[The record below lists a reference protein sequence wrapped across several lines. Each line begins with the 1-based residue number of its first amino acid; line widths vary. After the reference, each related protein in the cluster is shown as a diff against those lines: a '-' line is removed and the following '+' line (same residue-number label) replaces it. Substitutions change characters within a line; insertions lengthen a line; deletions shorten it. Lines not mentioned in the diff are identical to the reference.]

1 MARRTSISG
10 RQGAAI
16 VAMAALSVFAN
27 LAQAQSYPT
36 RPIKLVLP
44 YTAGSPNDVLA
55 RLVAPYLAARLG
67 QAVVVDNRPGGGTTI
82 GVNAVLAAEADGTT
96 LMFSNSPT
104 HLIAPLANSAYRP
117 LEDFVAIASIAAN
130 SNVVVIANSVPATN
144 VRDFVAY
151 AKANPGRLNFG
162 FGQGTMPQLVGEMF
176 KVAAGIDIADV
187 PYKGGAQA
195 ITDLLGGRIH
205 MNVGTA
211 ATLLPLHRTGK
222 LKMIGYTGMARS
234 PGMPDIPTM
243 VESGYPSM
251 VSTTYYAI
259 FARADVPADIV
270 ARLNASAND
279 ILEIPELRNSMA
291 KLDFEPKAS
300 TPQELAALLA
310 TEAPKWAAIAR
321 ASGFQM

>member
-104 HLIAPLANSAYRP
+104 HLIAPLANSA
-117 LEDFVAIASIAAN
+117 
-130 SNVVVIANSVPATN
+130 
-144 VRDFVAY
+144 
-151 AKANPGRLNFG
+151 
-162 FGQGTMPQLVGEMF
+162 
-176 KVAAGIDIADV
+176 
-187 PYKGGAQA
+187 
-195 ITDLLGGRIH
+195 
-205 MNVGTA
+205 
-211 ATLLPLHRTGK
+211 
-222 LKMIGYTGMARS
+222 
-234 PGMPDIPTM
+234 
-243 VESGYPSM
+243 
-251 VSTTYYAI
+251 
-259 FARADVPADIV
+259 
-270 ARLNASAND
+270 
-279 ILEIPELRNSMA
+279 
-291 KLDFEPKAS
+291 
-300 TPQELAALLA
+300 
-310 TEAPKWAAIAR
+310 
-321 ASGFQM
+321 